1 MIRLGMHTIKFSV
14 ETAGAAAMLEL
25 AAEPLYILSTVQ
37 LRFRLRVGAE
47 AAATLARGGLTL
59 LLLARAACAPAIALS
74 WGQACLLLSMHTE
87 CLCTMLGLF
96 DLKTGPYHT
105 PATAPASKHHT
116 CFSFDLLMNRSAA
129 EAEPTCSCPCSWPMR
144 E

>member
-1 MIRLGMHTIKFSV
+1 MIRLGMHTVKYGA

-25 AAEPLYILSTVQ
+25 AAEPLYILSTVR

-74 WGQACLLLSMHTE
+74 WGQACSAPRNAQRLPVYIT
-87 CLCTMLGLF
+87 GLV
-96 DLKTGPYHT
+96 DLKTRPYHT
-105 PATAPASKHHT
+105 PATAPASKHST
-116 CFSFDLLMNRSAA
+116 CFNFDL
-129 EAEPTCSCPCSWPMR
+129 
-144 E
+144 